1 MNYITDAV
9 TVGLGYLVYKGI
21 MTELAQ
27 EAVTPLKRLKHGQES
42 KLRPKER
49 KSDRLRVGQ
58 VCL

>member
-27 EAVTPLKRLKHGQES
+27 GAVTP
-42 KLRPKER
+42 PKTTENMDR
-49 KSDRLRVGQ
+49 KASAS
-58 VCL
+58 